1 MITVICPV
9 YNEEHYITEVI
20 EFFIKAMP
28 TDKELVIID
37 GGSTDKTVEI
47 INRFQTDHRNI
58 KLLSN
63 HSKFVPFALN
73 KAISETSGD
82 PVIRLDAHTK
92 YADDYFVKIL
102 ETFSKSGADIVGG
115 PMRAVGTS
123 SFQKAVAD
131 ATSTAF
137 GIGDSSFHDENHE
150 GFVDSVY
157 LGAWK
162 RSVFADVGMFDTD
175 MIRNQDDEF
184 HYRAKSLG
192 KTIYLNPEIKSY
204 YSPRSSSRSL
214 FKQYYQYGLFK
225 PLVLKKVRSGIKIR
239 HLIPAGFVFYLFLLI
254 IFNQISFLFIP
265 LILYFQL
272 DLIFSCKSKGSVMKS
287 LHMILIY
294 PILHISY
301 GSGFIWG
308 LLLLWMG
315 KKPKV

>member
-9 YNEEHYITEVI
+9 YNEERYITEVI

-47 INRFQTDHRNI
+47 INRYQNTNRNI
-58 KLLSN
+58 KLLTN
-63 HSKFVPFALN
+63 PSKFVPYALN
-73 KAISETSGD
+73 KAIAETSGD

-115 PMRAVGTS
+115 PMRAVGTTP
-123 SFQKAVAD
+123 FQKAVAD
-131 ATSTAF
+131 ATSTSF
-137 GIGDSSFHDENHE
+137 GIGDSSFHDEGHE

-162 RSVFADVGMFDTD
+162 RSIFADVGLFDTD

-184 HYRAKSLG
+184 HYRAKSVG
-192 KTIYLNPEIKSY
+192 KTIYLNPEIRSH
-204 YSPRSSSRSL
+204 YSPRSSFRAL

-225 PLVLKKVRSGIKIR
+225 PLVLKKVRSGMKIR
-239 HLIPAGFVFYLFLLI
+239 HLIPAGFVFYILLLI
-254 IFNQISFLFIP
+254 IFNQISYLFIP
-265 LILYFQL
+265 LLLYFQL
-272 DLIFSCKSKGSVMKS
+272 DLIFSFKSKGSIMKS
-287 LHMILIY
+287 LYMILIY
-294 PILHISY
+294 PTLHISY
-301 GSGFIWG
+301 GSGFIKG